1 MLDEHGGLLKMLPV
15 WFWAGLWGLVA
26 GSALLLGTAVGYF
39 ARVPQRLIAAVMAF
53 GGGVLISALSFDLMD
68 EAYKRGGFN
77 ATAIGFL
84 GGASIYTLV
93 NWYLAQRGAKHR
105 KRSGDQQP
113 SESEDAGSG
122 LALAV
127 GALLDGIP
135 ESIAI
140 GVSMIEG
147 GAVSSVAVVA
157 IFLSNVPEG
166 LSSSAGMKKAGRSA
180 VYIFGVWAG
189 IAVIS
194 GLASLAGY
202 AIFSRF
208 SANFIAGTIA
218 FAAGAI
224 LAMLADT
231 MIPEA
236 FEEAHDFAG
245 LITVLG
251 FLAAFMLTK
260 LGR

>member
-1 MLDEHGGLLKMLPV
+1 MLPI
-15 WFWAGLWGLVA
+15 WFWAALWGLVA
-26 GSALLLGTAVGYF
+26 GSALLLGAAAGYF

-68 EAYKRGGFN
+68 EAYKRGGFVS
-77 ATAIGFL
+77 TAIGFL
-84 GGASIYTLV
+84 AGASVYTAA
-93 NWYLAQRGAKHR
+93 NWYLARQGAKHR
-105 KRSGDQQP
+105 KRSGDQQR
-113 SESEDAGSG
+113 SESEDSG
-122 LALAV
+122 LAIAV

-147 GAVSSVAVVA
+147 GAVSMVAVIA

-180 VYIFGVWAG
+180 IYIFGVWGG
-189 IAVIS
+189 IALIS
-194 GLASLAGY
+194 GLASLTGY

-208 SANFIAGTIA
+208 SSEVIAATIA
-218 FAAGAI
+218 VAAGAI

-251 FLAAFMLTK
+251 FLAAFILTK
-260 LGR
+260 LSG

>member
-1 MLDEHGGLLKMLPV
+1 MRSILPI
-15 WFWAGLWGLVA
+15 WFWAALWGLVA
-26 GSALLLGTAVGYF
+26 GSALLLGAAAGYF

-68 EAYKRGGFN
+68 EAYKRGGFVS
-77 ATAIGFL
+77 TGIGFL
-84 GGASIYTLV
+84 GGAAAYTAA
-93 NWYLAQRGAKHR
+93 NWYLARQGAKHR

-113 SESEDAGSG
+113 SESEDSGSG
-122 LALAV
+122 LAIAV

-140 GVSMIEG
+140 GVSMIQG
-147 GAVSSVAVVA
+147 GAVSMVAVIA

-166 LSSSAGMKKAGRSA
+166 LSSSAGMKKANRSA
-180 VYIFGVWAG
+180 LYIFGVWAG
-189 IAVIS
+189 IALIS

-202 AIFSRF
+202 ALFSRF
-208 SANFIAGTIA
+208 SANVIAATIA
-218 FAAGAI
+218 VAAGAI

-251 FLAAFMLTK
+251 FLAAFILTK
-260 LGR
+260 LSD

>member
-1 MLDEHGGLLKMLPV
+1 MRSMLPI
-15 WFWAGLWGLVA
+15 WFWAALWGLVA
-26 GSALLLGTAVGYF
+26 GSALLLGAAAGYF

-68 EAYKRGGFN
+68 EAYKRGGFVS
-77 ATAIGFL
+77 TAIGFL
-84 GGASIYTLV
+84 GGAAAYTAA
-93 NWYLAQRGAKHR
+93 NWYLARQGAKHR

-113 SESEDAGSG
+113 SESEDSGSG
-122 LALAV
+122 LAIAV

-140 GVSMIEG
+140 GVSMIQG
-147 GAVSSVAVVA
+147 GAVSMVAVIA

-166 LSSSAGMKKAGRSA
+166 LSSSAGMKKANRSA
-180 VYIFGVWAG
+180 LYIFGVWAG
-189 IAVIS
+189 IALIS
-194 GLASLAGY
+194 GLASFAGY
-202 AIFSRF
+202 ALFSRF
-208 SANFIAGTIA
+208 SANVIAATIA
-218 FAAGAI
+218 VAAGAI

-251 FLAAFMLTK
+251 FLAAFILTK
-260 LGR
+260 LSD

>member
-1 MLDEHGGLLKMLPV
+1 MLPV
-15 WFWAGLWGLVA
+15 WLWAGLWGLVA
-26 GSALLLGTAVGYF
+26 GSALLLGAAAGYF
-39 ARVPQRLIAAVMAF
+39 ARVSQRLIAAVMAF

-68 EAYKRGGFN
+68 EAYKRGGFDS
-77 ATAIGFL
+77 TAIGFL
-84 GGASIYTLV
+84 GGAAIYTAA
-93 NWYLAQRGAKHR
+93 NWYLARQGAKHR
-105 KRSGDQQP
+105 KRSGEQQP
-113 SESEDAGSG
+113 SEQDQSGSG
-122 LALAV
+122 VAIAV

-147 GAVSSVAVVA
+147 GAVSVVAVVA

-180 VYIFGVWAG
+180 LYIFGVWIG
-189 IAVIS
+189 IALIS

-208 SANFIAGTIA
+208 SADVIAATIA
-218 FAAGAI
+218 VAAGGI

-245 LITVLG
+245 MITVLG
-251 FLAAFMLTK
+251 FLVAFMLSK
-260 LGR
+260 LAG